1 MGRLPRGV
9 CRLMLAL
16 GMVSQAQATETCQL
30 QGRWWQSGQAV
41 TADAVL
47 NLAAQRPVV
56 LLGERHDAMEHHRW
70 QLHTLAGLYAH
81 ESDMVIGLE
90 MLPREAQPVLE
101 RWVAGELSEEE
112 FLEQSDW
119 QEAWGFDPE
128 LYWPILHF
136 ARLNRIPLKA
146 LNITPALR
154 QRLTSEEIGHIPP
167 EQRYGIPAPRPA
179 NDTYQTY
186 LEEVFDQHAMGQ
198 DNPDMLERFIRAQ
211 LSWDIAMAQGLADA
225 TQESTL
231 AVGLMGLGHVVHG
244 HGVAHQLEGLGIQD
258 TLSLLP
264 WELEECAL
272 PDPTLSDAIF
282 IVPTPLTTS
291 SPAANGP

>member
-101 RWVAGELSEEE
+101 GWVAGELSEDA

-119 QEAWGFDPE
+119 QEVWGFDPE

-154 QRLTSEEIGHIPP
+154 QRMASEEVDHIPA
-167 EQRYGIPAPRPA
+167 EQRHGIPAPRPA
-179 NDTYQTY
+179 NDAYQTY

-198 DNPDMLERFIRAQ
+198 ENPDMLERFIQAQ
-211 LSWDIAMAQGLADA
+211 LSWDVAMAQGLADA
-225 TQESTL
+225 AQGSALT
-231 AVGLMGLGHVVHG
+231 VGLMGLGHVVHG

-258 TLSLLP
+258 TFSLLP
-264 WELEECAL
+264 WELEECVL

-282 IVPTPLTTS
+282 ILPTPMPDAS
-291 SPAANGP
+291 S